1 MPCYMAKANLK
12 GDETMS
18 RIVSLIKAVA
28 PGLLLIAF
36 MACAS
41 NAPSRFYV
49 LSSLTGTGGEPEM
62 ASDKRLVTI
71 GIGPVELPAY
81 LDRQQVVTR
90 VSANELHLAGFDEWA
105 EPLGDNF
112 TRVLMEN
119 LSVLL
124 SKDLFTIFPFRGS
137 QSINYQVEM
146 EVIRFDG
153 RLGGDASLMTR
164 WSIFG
169 EDDKKLLLTKK
180 SSFKEATRGPG
191 YEALVAAQSK
201 TVEALSREIAG
212 AIKGLSGGR

>member
-1 MPCYMAKANLK
+1 
-12 GDETMS
+12 MS
-18 RIVSLIKAVA
+18 RIISLMRAVA
-28 PGLLLIAF
+28 PGLLLMTF

-49 LSSLTGTGGEPEM
+49 LSSLTGTGGKPEM
-62 ASDKRLVTI
+62 ASDKRQGTI

-119 LSVLL
+119 LSILL
-124 SKDLFTIFPFRGS
+124 SSGSFIILPIRGPEP
-137 QSINYQVEM
+137 IDYQVGV
-146 EVIRFDG
+146 EVMRFDG
-153 RLGGDASLMTR
+153 SLGGDASLLVR
-164 WSIFG
+164 WTIFG
-169 EDDKKLLLTKK
+169 KDDKKLLLTRK
-180 SSFKEATRGPG
+180 SSFKEATGASG
-191 YEALVAAQSK
+191 YEALVAAQSR
-201 TVEALSREIAG
+201 TVEALALEIAG

>member
-1 MPCYMAKANLK
+1 
-12 GDETMS
+12 MS
-18 RIVSLIKAVA
+18 NIASKLTAGTLGLMLIMLV
-28 PGLLLIAF
+28 
-36 MACAS
+36 ACAS

-49 LSSLTGTGGEPEM
+49 LSSLTGTGGEPET
-62 ASDKRLVTI
+62 ASEKRQVTI

-105 EPLGDNF
+105 EPLGDSF
-112 TRVLMEN
+112 TRVLIEN

-137 QSINYQVEM
+137 ESIDYQVEV

-169 EDDKKLLLTKK
+169 EDDKKLLLTRN
-180 SSFKEATRGPG
+180 SSFKEATAGPG
-191 YEALVAAQSK
+191 YGALVAAQSR

-212 AIKGLSGGR
+212 AIKGLSGAR

>member
-1 MPCYMAKANLK
+1 
-12 GDETMS
+12 MS
-18 RIVSLIKAVA
+18 RIISLIRAVA
-28 PGLLLIAF
+28 LGLLLMTF

-49 LSSLTGTGGEPEM
+49 LSSLAGTGGGTEIAGDE
-62 ASDKRLVTI
+62 RNLTI
-71 GIGPVELPAY
+71 EVGPVELPAY

-112 TRVLMEN
+112 TRVLIEN

-124 SKDLFTIFPFRGS
+124 SKDLFTIFPFSGPEP
-137 QSINYQVEM
+137 IDYQVEV

-153 RLGGDASLMTR
+153 RLGKDASLMTR

-169 EDDKKLLLTKK
+169 EDDKKLLLTRK
-180 SSFKEATRGPG
+180 SSFKEATGASG
-191 YEALVAAQSK
+191 YEALVAAQSR

>member
-1 MPCYMAKANLK
+1 MGKANLK

-18 RIVSLIKAVA
+18 RIISLIRAIA
-28 PGLLLIAF
+28 PGLLLITF

-62 ASDKRLVTI
+62 ASDKRQVTI

-112 TRVLMEN
+112 TRVLIEN
-119 LSVLL
+119 FSELL
-124 SKDLFTIFPFRGS
+124 SKDLFTIFPFRGPEP
-137 QSINYQVEM
+137 IDYQVEV
-146 EVIRFDG
+146 EVFRFDG
-153 RLGGDASLMTR
+153 RLGGDTSLITR

-169 EDDKKLLLTKK
+169 EDDKKLLLTRK
-180 SSFKEATRGPG
+180 SSFKEATGGPG
-191 YEALVAAQSK
+191 YEALVAAQSR

>member
-1 MPCYMAKANLK
+1 
-12 GDETMS
+12 MS
-18 RIVSLIKAVA
+18 RIISIIKAVA
-28 PGLLLIAF
+28 LGLLLMTF

-49 LSSLTGTGGEPEM
+49 LSSLTGTDGEPEM
-62 ASDKRLVTI
+62 ASDKRQVTI

-90 VSANELHLAGFDEWA
+90 VSANELHLAEFDEWA
-105 EPLGDNF
+105 EPLDDSF
-112 TRVLMEN
+112 MHVLMEN

-124 SKDLFTIFPFRGS
+124 SKNLFTIFPVRGS
-137 QSINYQVEM
+137 ESIDYQVEV

-153 RLGGDASLMTR
+153 SLAGDASLLVR
-164 WSIFG
+164 WTIFG
-169 EDDKKLLLTKK
+169 EDAKKLLLTRK
-180 SSFKEATRGPG
+180 SSFKEATGGTG
-191 YEALVAAQSK
+191 YEALVAAQSR